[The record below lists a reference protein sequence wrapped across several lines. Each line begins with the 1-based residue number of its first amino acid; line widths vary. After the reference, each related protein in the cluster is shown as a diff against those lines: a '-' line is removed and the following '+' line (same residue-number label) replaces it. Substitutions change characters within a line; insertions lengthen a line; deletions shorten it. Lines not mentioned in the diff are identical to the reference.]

1 MRPLPY
7 HQPDTVQEALG
18 LARSVPGSR
27 FVAGGTDL
35 LVRLKSG
42 APRPSAL
49 ISLRGI
55 SELTAVHIGDVARLG
70 AATSIAALLDND
82 ELMQG
87 WPVLGDA
94 MGEMASPQI
103 RSSATLGGN
112 LCNAAPCADSAPAL
126 LVLLARVGIR
136 GKDGDKVMALEDFFE
151 DAGIT
156 QLGAGELL
164 THLDVDRPHP
174 ELQAIFLKKK
184 RVAMDLAIASVAGAL
199 RLQEGVCAEV
209 RFAAGSVAPVPMRLL
224 KTEEVLRGKTPT
236 EALIKEARAVAEQE
250 VMPTPDIRGGAE
262 YRRTIVG
269 VYVERAMKAL
279 VALCEGGE

>member
-7 HQPDTVQEALG
+7 HQPGTVQEALG
-18 LARSVPGSR
+18 LARSLPGSR

-42 APRPSAL
+42 AHRPSAL

-55 SELTAVHIGDVARLG
+55 AELTGTDIGEMARLG
-70 AATSIAALLDND
+70 AATTVAELLDNED
-82 ELMQG
+82 LMTG

-126 LVLLARVGIR
+126 LVLRARVGIR
-136 GKDGDKVMALEDFFE
+136 GKDGDKVMALEDFFK

-164 THLDVDRPHP
+164 THLEVDRPAEGLH
-174 ELQAIFLKKK
+174 AIFLKKK

-199 RLQEGVCAEV
+199 RLQDGVCAEV

-224 KTEEVLRGKTPT
+224 KTENVLRGEAPT
-236 EALIKEARAVAEQE
+236 DALIKEARRVAEQE
-250 VMPTPDIRGGAE
+250 VIPITDIRGGAE

>member
-7 HQPDTVQEALG
+7 HRPGTVEEALQ
-18 LARSVPGSR
+18 LAGSLPDAR

-55 SELTAVHIGDVARLG
+55 GALTATEIGETARLG
-70 AATSIAALLDND
+70 AATTVAELLENED
-82 ELMQG
+82 LMHG

-126 LVLLARVGIR
+126 LVLGARVGLR
-136 GKDGDKVMALEDFFE
+136 GNKGERLLALEDFFE
-151 DAGIT
+151 DAGVT
-156 QLGAGELL
+156 RLGELELL
-164 THLDVDRPHP
+164 THLEVDRPAP
-174 ELQAIFLKKK
+174 GFQAIFFKKK
-184 RVAMDLAIASVAGAL
+184 RVAMDLAIASVAAGL
-199 RLQEGVCAEV
+199 RLQDGLCAEV
-209 RFAAGSVAPVPMRLL
+209 RLAAGSVAPVPMRLL
-224 KTEEVLRGKTPT
+224 GAEEVLRGQRPSP
-236 EALIKEARAVAEQE
+236 ERIALARTVAEAE
-250 VMPTPDIRGGAE
+250 VIPITDIRGGAA

-269 VYVERAMKAL
+269 VYVERALKAL